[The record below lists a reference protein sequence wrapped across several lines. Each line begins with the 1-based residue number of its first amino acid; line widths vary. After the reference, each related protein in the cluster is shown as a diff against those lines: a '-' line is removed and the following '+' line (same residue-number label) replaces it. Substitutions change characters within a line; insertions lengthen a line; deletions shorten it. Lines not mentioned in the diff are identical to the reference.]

1 MLFFDTRLAI
11 ITPCIEEEENHLE
24 NPKEEK
30 PEVKEEVK
38 PSENPKEEKQ
48 TPEKSEGAGKQ
59 LPQTGGHKAYEPFL
73 GGVLIV
79 FGLLMLVMNKRR
91 YN

>member
-1 MLFFDTRLAI
+1 M
-11 ITPCIEEEENHLE
+11 EEEENHLE

-48 TPEKSEGAGKQ
+48 RPEKSEGAGKQ